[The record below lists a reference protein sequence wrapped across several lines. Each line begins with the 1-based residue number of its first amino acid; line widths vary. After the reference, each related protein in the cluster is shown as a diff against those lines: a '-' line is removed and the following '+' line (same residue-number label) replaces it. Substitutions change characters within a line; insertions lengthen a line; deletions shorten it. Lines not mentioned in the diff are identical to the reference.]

1 MTVLGRPRDCT
12 NQPKSNVWGLLLS
25 HSIFES
31 KIGQAGPPLF
41 FSPYNPLNAF
51 HVSVNFDLEIVVAS
65 EGDHTL
71 RAGYFE
77 LATGHTRWIRKNI
90 SFAIHVQ
97 IVSAISFNSSS
108 S

>member
-1 MTVLGRPRDCT
+1 MRFITTFVQVGIRITSVNIVKCKVMTVLGRPRDCT

-65 EGDHTL
+65 EL
-71 RAGYFE
+71 
-77 LATGHTRWIRKNI
+77 
-90 SFAIHVQ
+90 
-97 IVSAISFNSSS
+97 
-108 S
+108 